1 MHGWENVRPSKTTFQ
16 QSSSQRWSKAVLG
29 RRNPQSSIF
38 DGDQI
43 CLDHVGRNTFYAF
56 LARERH
62 RLFRDEDFA
71 GLYHERWGRPSVP
84 PSTLCVALVLQTY
97 ADCSDQEASERAAYD
112 QRWKVALGAAEME
125 RPFAK
130 STLQM
135 FRAQLLVHGK
145 ERELFE
151 GSLEAARRASV
162 LRRDGQVRIALDTT
176 RILGRGAVKDTYN
189 LLADGIVR
197 LMRVLARQS
206 GKPLEEWARSKDL
219 AHYLGSSVKG
229 EAGIDWDDAEARQAL
244 LGQLVEDA
252 ERVLEL
258 ARRMRGGCAPGSEV
272 EEQLVTASEVLGQ
285 VLAQDVERKSD
296 DEVGIRQGTSA
307 ERVCSVH
314 DPEMRHGRKS
324 KTTRFDG
331 HKLGVGVDVES
342 QVITAVDVM
351 AGSAKDDEDSLEL
364 ARQSQ
369 RTTGLGVEAALG
381 DCAYGS
387 GPNRE
392 RFEEAGIPLL
402 AKVPA
407 PPSNG
412 RFSKQEFEID
422 PERMTCR
429 CPAGQ
434 VTSKLRRHGY
444 ERDKAGRPTRLRQAF
459 QFDAAVCAACP
470 LRQQCYKPGRREG
483 RQIEVTGHEAR
494 VQAARAW
501 QRGPEF
507 ERFRKERQVVE
518 HRIARLVQL
527 GVRQARYMGRAKT
540 LFQVLMAATVANL
553 TLVAGRQSSRR
564 TSNSRQTGL
573 IGPTTDLLTPLVGL
587 LARLRPDRRQSRPI
601 TFAMPRPQ
609 RVLVLHLESAAFRPS
624 L

>member
-1 MHGWENVRPSKTTFQ
+1 
-16 QSSSQRWSKAVLG
+16 VLG
-29 RRNPQSSIF
+29 RRSPQASIF

-43 CLDHVGRNTFYAF
+43 YLDHVGRNTFYAF

-62 RLFRDEDFA
+62 RLFRDQDYG

-97 ADCSDQEASERAAYD
+97 AGCSDQEASERAAYD
-112 QRWKVALGAAEME
+112 QRWKVALGAGEME

-145 ERELFE
+145 EKELFE

-189 LLADGIVR
+189 LLTDGILR
-197 LMRVLARQS
+197 MMRVLARQS
-206 GKPLEEWARSKDL
+206 QQPLEEWARSKDL
-219 AHYLGSSVKG
+219 AHYLGSSLKG
-229 EAGIDWDDAEARQAL
+229 EAGIDWEDSEARQVL
-244 LGQLVEDA
+244 LSRLVEDA

-258 ARRMRGGCAPGSEV
+258 ARRMRGGHAPGSEAD
-272 EEQLVTASEVLGQ
+272 EQLVQASEVLGQ
-285 VLAQDVERKSD
+285 VLAQDVERRPEG
-296 DEVGIRQGTSA
+296 EVGIRQGTSA

-324 KTTRFDG
+324 QTTRFDG

-364 ARQSQ
+364 AQQSQ
-369 RTTGLGVEAALG
+369 QTTGLELEAALG

-387 GPNRE
+387 GPNRG

-402 AKVPA
+402 AKVPKQ
-407 PPSNG
+407 SSKG
-412 RFSKQEFEID
+412 RFGKQEFEID
-422 PERMTCR
+422 LERMTCT
-429 CPAGQ
+429 CPAGH
-434 VTSKLRRHGY
+434 VAHKLVRHGS
-444 ERDKAGRPTRLRQAF
+444 ERDRAGRTTVRRAF
-459 QFDAAVCAACP
+459 QFEAATCADCP
-470 LRQQCYKPGRREG
+470 LRQQCYKPGVRKG
-483 RQIEVTGHEAR
+483 RQIELNGHEAQLQ
-494 VQAARAW
+494 VARAW
-501 QRGPEF
+501 QRSPEF

-527 GVRQARYMGRAKT
+527 GVRQARYVGRAKT
-540 LFQVLMAATVANL
+540 LFQVRMAATVANL
-553 TLVAGRQSSRR
+553 TLVASLQGPGRPLHSTQAWPIRLAAPLLNPLNALLALLSADSRR
-564 TSNSRQTGL
+564 
-573 IGPTTDLLTPLVGL
+573 DK
-587 LARLRPDRRQSRPI
+587 PI
-601 TFAMPRPQ
+601 TIALSRRRSVFMP
-609 RVLVLHLESAAFRPS
+609 VLESGGFRPRF
-624 L
+624 

>member
-1 MHGWENVRPSKTTFQ
+1 
-16 QSSSQRWSKAVLG
+16 VLG
-29 RRNPQSSIF
+29 RRSPQASLF

-43 CLDHVGRNTFYAF
+43 YLDHVGRNTFYAF
-56 LARERH
+56 LAHERH

-71 GLYHERWGRPSVP
+71 GLYHEHWGRPSVP

-97 ADCSDQEASERAAYD
+97 AGCSDQEASERAAYD
-112 QRWKVALGAAEME
+112 QRWKVALGAGEME

-145 ERELFE
+145 AKELFE
-151 GSLEAARRASV
+151 ASLEAARRASL

-197 LMRVLARQS
+197 VMRVLARQS
-206 GKPLEEWARSKDL
+206 RQPLEEWARSKDL
-219 AHYLGSSVKG
+219 AHHLGSSMKG
-229 EAGIDWDDAEARQAL
+229 EAGIDWEDEKARQAL
-244 LGQLVEDA
+244 LSQLVEDA

-258 ARRMRGGCAPGSEV
+258 ARRVRGGCAPGSEA
-272 EEQLVTASEVLGQ
+272 EEQLVKASEVLGQ
-285 VLAQDVERKSD
+285 VLAQDVERKPEG
-296 DEVGIRQGTSA
+296 EVEIHRGTSA

-364 ARQSQ
+364 AQQSQ
-369 RTTGLGVEAALG
+369 QTTGLEVEAALG

-387 GPNRE
+387 GPNRQ

-402 AKVPA
+402 AKVARRPNQA
-407 PPSNG
+407 C
-412 RFSKQEFEID
+412 FAKEEFEID
-422 PERMTCR
+422 LERMICR
-429 CPAGQ
+429 CPSGQ
-434 VTSKLRRHGY
+434 VTSNVRRSGY
-444 ERDKAGRPTRLRQAF
+444 DRDKAGRPTRPRRAF
-459 QFDAAVCAACP
+459 QFQVAVCAACP
-470 LRQQCYKPGRREG
+470 LRQQCYSTNNPKGRE
-483 RQIEVTGHEAR
+483 IEITGHEAR
-494 VQAARAW
+494 IQAARAW

-507 ERFRKERQVVE
+507 DRFRKDRQVVE

-527 GVRQARYMGRAKT
+527 GVRQARYVGRAKT
-540 LFQVLMAATVANL
+540 LFQVRMAATVANL
-553 TLVAGRQSSRR
+553 TLVAGLQGPRMRIHSLQAQLSPLMLLVLTRFLRLLSRPSAGR
-564 TSNSRQTGL
+564 RPSKP
-573 IGPTTDLLTPLVGL
+573 ITTVLL
-587 LARLRPDRRQSRPI
+587 RRQLVPI
-601 TFAMPRPQ
+601 PAVQ
-609 RVLVLHLESAAFRPS
+609 SAAFRPAF
-624 L
+624 

>member
-1 MHGWENVRPSKTTFQ
+1 
-16 QSSSQRWSKAVLG
+16 VLG
-29 RRNPQSSIF
+29 RRSPQASLF

-43 CLDHVGRNTFYAF
+43 YLDHVGRNTFYAF

-71 GLYHERWGRPSVP
+71 GLYHESWGRPSVP

-97 ADCSDQEASERAAYD
+97 AGCSDQEASERAAYD
-112 QRWKVALGAAEME
+112 QRWKVALGAGEME

-145 ERELFE
+145 EMELFE
-151 GSLEAARRASV
+151 ASLEAARRASV
-162 LRRDGQVRIALDTT
+162 LRRDGQVRVALDTT

-189 LLADGIVR
+189 LLGDGIVR
-197 LMRVLARQS
+197 VMRVLARQS
-206 GKPLEEWARSKDL
+206 GKPLEEWARAKEL
-219 AHYLGSSVKG
+219 AHYLGSSLKG
-229 EAGIDWDDAEARQAL
+229 EAGIDWEDGEARQAL

-258 ARRMRGGCAPGSEV
+258 ARRARGGCAPGSQDEDD
-272 EEQLVTASEVLGQ
+272 LVKASEVLGQ
-285 VLAQDVERKSD
+285 VLAQDVERKPEG
-296 DEVGIRQGTSA
+296 EVEIRQGTSA
-307 ERVCSVH
+307 DRVCSVH

-331 HKLGVGVDVES
+331 HKLGVAVDVES

-364 ARQSQ
+364 AEQSEQ
-369 RTTGLGVEAALG
+369 RTGLEVESALG

-392 RFEEAGIPLL
+392 RFEKAGIELL

-407 PPSNG
+407 PRSSEFYG
-412 RFSKQEFEID
+412 KHEFEID
-422 PERMTCR
+422 LERMTCR

-444 ERDKAGRPTRLRQAF
+444 ERDKAGRPVRLRQAF
-459 QFDAAVCAACP
+459 QFEAAICAACP
-470 LRQQCYKPGRREG
+470 LRQQCYKPDRREG
-483 RQIEVTGHEAR
+483 RQIEVTGHETR
-494 VQAARAW
+494 IQAARAW
-501 QRGPEF
+501 QQSPQY
-507 ERFRKERQVVE
+507 ERFRIERQVVE
-518 HRIARLVQL
+518 HRIARLAQL
-527 GVRQARYMGRAKT
+527 GIRQARYVGRTKT
-540 LFQVLMAATVANL
+540 RFQALLAATVANL
-553 TLVAGRQSSRR
+553 TLVADLRGRRKTFSSGQEWPDR
-564 TSNSRQTGL
+564 L
-573 IGPTTDLLTPLVGL
+573 TTALHTRLVDL
-587 LARLRPDRRQSRPI
+587 LARLSTRRRRSKPITLTSLRRQPD
-601 TFAMPRPQ
+601 
-609 RVLVLHLESAAFRPS
+609 LVPALETASFRPNF
-624 L
+624 

>member
-1 MHGWENVRPSKTTFQ
+1 M
-16 QSSSQRWSKAVLG
+16 LG
-29 RRNPQSSIF
+29 RRNPQSSFF

-43 CLDHVGRNTFYAF
+43 YLGHVGRNTFYAF
-56 LARERH
+56 LSRERH
-62 RLFRDEDFA
+62 RLFRDEDYA

-97 ADCSDQEASERAAYD
+97 ADCSDHEASERAAYD
-112 QRWKVALGAAEME
+112 QRWKVALGAGEME

-135 FRAQLLVHGK
+135 FRAQLLVQGK
-145 ERELFE
+145 AKELFE
-151 GSLEAARRASV
+151 ASLEAARRASV
-162 LRRDGQVRIALDTT
+162 LRRDGQVRVALDTT

-189 LLADGIVR
+189 LLADGIVKV
-197 LMRVLARQS
+197 MRVLARQS
-206 GKPLEEWARSKDL
+206 RRPLEEWARSKDL

-244 LGQLVEDA
+244 LDQLVSDA
-252 ERVLEL
+252 EGVLEL
-258 ARRMRGGCAPGSEV
+258 ARRARGGCAPGSQD

-285 VLAQDVERKSD
+285 VLAQDVERKPEG
-296 DEVGIRQGTSA
+296 EVEIRQGTSG

-331 HKLGVGVDVES
+331 HKLGIGVDVGS

-351 AGSAKDDEDSLEL
+351 AGSAKDEEDSLEL
-364 ARQSQ
+364 AQQSQ
-369 RTTGLGVEAALG
+369 QSTGLKLEAALG

-387 GPNRE
+387 GANRE
-392 RFEEAGIPLL
+392 RFEEAGIELL

-407 PPSNG
+407 QRSSE
-412 RFSKQEFEID
+412 RLSKQEFEID
-422 PERMTCR
+422 LERMTCR

-434 VTSKLRRHGY
+434 VTNKLRRHGY
-444 ERDKAGRPTRLRQAF
+444 ERDKGGRPTRLRQAF
-459 QFDAAVCAACP
+459 QFEAATCAACP
-470 LRQQCYKPGRREG
+470 LRQQCYSPNRREG

-494 VQAARAW
+494 IEAARAW
-501 QRGPEF
+501 QRSPEF

-527 GVRQARYMGRAKT
+527 GVRQARYVGRAKT
-540 LFQVLMAATVANL
+540 LFQARLAATVANL
-553 TLVAGRQSSRR
+553 TLVASSQGPHR
-564 TSNSRQTGL
+564 TPSSGQAWPSR
-573 IGPTTDLLTPLVGL
+573 LTAAVLTL
-587 LARLRPDRRQSRPI
+587 LASLSADRRPDRPTTIALSQRQLALIP
-601 TFAMPRPQ
+601 A
-609 RVLVLHLESAAFRPS
+609 LESAAFRPN

>member
-1 MHGWENVRPSKTTFQ
+1 
-16 QSSSQRWSKAVLG
+16 VLG
-29 RRNPQSSIF
+29 RRSPQASLF

-43 CLDHVGRNTFYAF
+43 YLDHVGRNTFYAF

-62 RLFRDEDFA
+62 RLFRDEDFG

-97 ADCSDQEASERAAYD
+97 AGCSDQEASERAAYD
-112 QRWKVALGAAEME
+112 QRWKVALGAGEME

-145 ERELFE
+145 EKELFE
-151 GSLEAARRASV
+151 GSLEAARRASA

-197 LMRVLARQS
+197 VMRVLARQS
-206 GKPLEEWARSKDL
+206 RQPLEEWARSKDL
-219 AHYLGSSVKG
+219 AHYLGSSMKG
-229 EAGIDWDDAEARQAL
+229 EAGIDWDDGGARQAL
-244 LGQLVEDA
+244 LSQLVEDA
-252 ERVLEL
+252 ERLLEL
-258 ARRMRGGCAPGSEV
+258 ARRMRGGCAPGSEAD
-272 EEQLVTASEVLGQ
+272 EQLVQASEVLGQ
-285 VLAQDVERKSD
+285 VLAQDVERKPEG
-296 DEVGIRQGTSA
+296 EVEIRQGTSA
-307 ERVCSVH
+307 ERLCSVH

-331 HKLGVGVDVES
+331 HKLGVAVDVES
-342 QVITAVDVM
+342 QLITAVDVM

-364 ARQSQ
+364 AQQSQ
-369 RTTGLGVEAALG
+369 QATGLGVEAALG

-392 RFEEAGIPLL
+392 RFEKAGIPLL
-402 AKVPA
+402 AKVARRPNQA
-407 PPSNG
+407 G
-412 RFSKQEFEID
+412 FGKEEFEID
-422 PERMTCR
+422 LERMTCR

-434 VTSKLRRHGY
+434 VTSKVRRHGY
-444 ERDKAGRPTRLRQAF
+444 ERDKSGRPTRAREAF
-459 QFDAAVCAACP
+459 QFEAAICAACP
-470 LRQQCYKPGRREG
+470 LRQHCYSPRTRKG
-483 RQIEVTGHEAR
+483 RQVEVTGHEAR
-494 VQAARAW
+494 IQAARAW

-527 GVRQARYMGRAKT
+527 GVRQARYLGRART
-540 LFQVLMAATVANL
+540 LFQVRMAATVANL
-553 TLVAGRQSSRR
+553 TLVADLQGRCTTL
-564 TSNSRQTGL
+564 TSGQARPVRL
-573 IGPTTDLLTPLVGL
+573 PTALLTPFTVL
-587 LARLRPDRRQSRPI
+587 LTRLSPAGWRSKPITIALLRRQPA
-601 TFAMPRPQ
+601 F
-609 RVLVLHLESAAFRPS
+609 VLALESAAFRPNF
-624 L
+624 

>member
-1 MHGWENVRPSKTTFQ
+1 M
-16 QSSSQRWSKAVLG
+16 LG
-29 RRNPQSSIF
+29 RRNPQASFF

-43 CLDHVGRNTFYAF
+43 YLNHVGRNTFYAF

-112 QRWKVALGAAEME
+112 QRWKVALGAGEME

-145 ERELFE
+145 EKELFE
-151 GSLEAARRASV
+151 ASLEAARRASM
-162 LRRDGQVRIALDTT
+162 LRRDGQVRVALDTT

-197 LMRVLARQS
+197 VMRVLARQS
-206 GKPLEEWARSKDL
+206 RRPLEEWARSKDL
-219 AHYLGSSVKG
+219 AHYLGSSLKG
-229 EAGIDWDDAEARQAL
+229 EAGIDWENGEARQAL
-244 LGQLVEDA
+244 LGQLVKDA

-258 ARRMRGGCAPGSEV
+258 ARRVRGGCAPGSPA
-272 EEQLVTASEVLGQ
+272 EEELVKASEVLGQ
-285 VLAQDVERKSD
+285 VLAQDVERKPEG
-296 DEVGIRQGTSA
+296 EVEIRQGTSA

-331 HKLGVGVDVES
+331 HKLGVAVDVGS

-364 ARQSQ
+364 AEQSRQA
-369 RTTGLGVEAALG
+369 TGLEVEAALG

-407 PPSNG
+407 QPSSG
-412 RFSKQEFEID
+412 CFSKQEFEID
-422 PERMTCR
+422 LERMTCR

-434 VTSKLRRHGY
+434 VASKLRRHGY
-444 ERDKAGRPTRLRQAF
+444 ERDKTGRPTRLRQAF
-459 QFDAAVCAACP
+459 QFEAAICAACP
-470 LRQQCYKPGRREG
+470 LRPQCYKPGRREG
-483 RQIEVTGHEAR
+483 RQVEVTGHEMR
-494 VQAARAW
+494 IQAARAW
-501 QRGPEF
+501 QRSPDF

-527 GVRQARYMGRAKT
+527 GVRQARYVGRTKT
-540 LFQVLMAATVANL
+540 LFQVRMAAMVANL
-553 TLVAGRQSSRR
+553 TLIAGSSPPSRR
-564 TSNSRQTGL
+564 PRRGQMRPYRLETA
-573 IGPTTDLLTPLVGL
+573 LLYPITVL
-587 LARLRPDRRQSRPI
+587 LARLSADSRQGKPTSIVLSRTQPVLI
-601 TFAMPRPQ
+601 PASRMP
-609 RVLVLHLESAAFRPS
+609 AFRPH

>member
-1 MHGWENVRPSKTTFQ
+1 M
-16 QSSSQRWSKAVLG
+16 LG
-29 RRNPQSSIF
+29 RRSPQASIF

-43 CLDHVGRNTFYAF
+43 YLDHVGRNTFYAF

-62 RLFRDEDFA
+62 RLFRDEDFG
-71 GLYHERWGRPSVP
+71 GLYCEGWGRPSVP

-97 ADCSDQEASERAAYD
+97 AGCSDQEASERAAYD
-112 QRWKVALGAAEME
+112 QRWKVALGAGEME

-135 FRAQLLVHGK
+135 FRAQLLVHGEEMK
-145 ERELFE
+145 LFE
-151 GSLEAARRASV
+151 ASLEAARRATV
-162 LRRDGQVRIALDTT
+162 LRRDGQVRVALDTT

-197 LMRVLARQS
+197 VMRVLARQS
-206 GKPLEEWARSKDL
+206 GQPLEEWARCKEL
-219 AHYLGSSVKG
+219 AHYLGSSLKG
-229 EAGIDWDDAEARQAL
+229 EAGINWEDAKARQAL
-244 LGQLVEDA
+244 LSQLVEDA
-252 ERVLEL
+252 ERVLEM
-258 ARRMRGGCAPGSEV
+258 ARRVRGGWAPGSEAD
-272 EEQLVTASEVLGQ
+272 EELVKASEILGQ
-285 VLAQDVERKSD
+285 VLAQDVERKPAG
-296 DEVGIRQGTSA
+296 EVEIRQGTSA

-314 DPEMRHGRKS
+314 DPGMRHGRKS
-324 KTTRFDG
+324 KSTRFDG

-364 ARQSQ
+364 AQQSQ
-369 RTTGLGVEAALG
+369 QTTGLEVEAALG

-402 AKVPA
+402 AKVP
-407 PPSNG
+407 SKRSG
-412 RFSKQEFEID
+412 ERFAKEQFEID
-422 PERMTCR
+422 LERMTCR

-444 ERDKAGRPTRLRQAF
+444 ERDKTGRPTRVRQVF
-459 QFDAAVCAACP
+459 QFDAAACAACP
-470 LRQQCYKPGRREG
+470 LRQQCYKPDRREG
-483 RQIEVTGHEAR
+483 RQVEVTGHEAR
-494 VQAARAW
+494 IQAARAW

-527 GVRQARYMGRAKT
+527 GVRQARYVGRAKT
-540 LFQVLMAATVANL
+540 LFQVRLAATVANL
-553 TLVAGRQSSRR
+553 TLVADLQGRHKACTSRPAQP
-564 TSNSRQTGL
+564 TPLQTAF
-573 IGPTTDLLTPLVGL
+573 LTPLSAL
-587 LARLRPDRRQSRPI
+587 LIRLSPAGWQIKPITIALLRRQPALI
-601 TFAMPRPQ
+601 PA
-609 RVLVLHLESAAFRPS
+609 LETAAFRPN

>member
-1 MHGWENVRPSKTTFQ
+1 M
-16 QSSSQRWSKAVLG
+16 LG
-29 RRNPQSSIF
+29 RRNPQASIF

-43 CLDHVGRNTFYAF
+43 YLDHVGRNTFYAF

-71 GLYHERWGRPSVP
+71 DLYHERWGRPSVP

-97 ADCSDQEASERAAYD
+97 SDCPDQEASERAAYD

-145 ERELFE
+145 ARQLFDA
-151 GSLEAARRASV
+151 SLEAARRASV
-162 LRRDGQVRIALDTT
+162 LRRDGQVRVALDTT

-189 LLADGIVR
+189 LLADGIVSV
-197 LMRVLARQS
+197 MRVLARQS
-206 GKPLEEWARSKDL
+206 GRSLEEWARSKEL
-219 AHYLGSSVKG
+219 AHYLGSSLKG
-229 EAGIDWDDAEARQAL
+229 EAGIDWEDSEARQAL
-244 LGQLVEDA
+244 LGQLVMDA

-258 ARRMRGGCAPGSEV
+258 ARRMRGGCAPGSQAD
-272 EEQLVTASEVLGQ
+272 EELVKASEVLGQ
-285 VLAQDVERKSD
+285 VLAQDVERKPD
-296 DEVGIRQGTSA
+296 GETEIRQGTSA
-307 ERVCSVH
+307 DRVCSVH

-331 HKLGVGVDVES
+331 HKLGVAVDVES

-364 ARQSQ
+364 AQQSQ
-369 RTTGLGVEAALG
+369 EATGLKVEAALG

-402 AKVPA
+402 AKVAKRP
-407 PPSNG
+407 G
-412 RFSKQEFEID
+412 QTGFGKEEFEID
-422 PERMTCR
+422 LERMTCR

-444 ERDKAGRPTRLRQAF
+444 ERDQAGHPIRRRQAF
-459 QFDAAVCAACP
+459 QFDAATCAACP
-470 LRQQCYKPGRREG
+470 LRAQCYKPGRREG

-494 VQAARAW
+494 IQAARAW
-501 QRGPEF
+501 QRSPEF
-507 ERFRKERQVVE
+507 DRFRKERQVVE

-527 GVRQARYMGRAKT
+527 GVRQARYVGRAKT
-540 LFQVLMAATVANL
+540 LFQARMAATVANL
-553 TLVAGRQSSRR
+553 TLVAGSSAPDRR
-564 TSNSRQTGL
+564 PRRGQEWPSRLKTA
-573 IGPTTDLLTPLVGL
+573 LLTPITVL
-587 LARLRPDRRQSRPI
+587 LAHLSDDSRRAKPTSIALARRQP
-601 TFAMPRPQ
+601 
-609 RVLVLHLESAAFRPS
+609 VLIPTSEKAGFRPH

>member
-1 MHGWENVRPSKTTFQ
+1 M
-16 QSSSQRWSKAVLG
+16 LG
-29 RRNPQSSIF
+29 RRNPQASLF

-43 CLDHVGRNTFYAF
+43 YLNHVGRTTFYAF

-112 QRWKVALGAAEME
+112 QRWKVALGAGEME

-145 ERELFE
+145 EKELFAA
-151 GSLEAARRASV
+151 SLEAARRASV
-162 LRRDGQVRIALDTT
+162 LRRDGQVRVALDTT

-197 LMRVLARQS
+197 VMRVLARRSRQ
-206 GKPLEEWARSKDL
+206 PLEEWARSKDL
-219 AHYLGSSVKG
+219 AHYLGSSLKG
-229 EAGIDWDDAEARQAL
+229 EAGIDWEDGEARQAL
-244 LGQLVEDA
+244 LDQLVKDA

-258 ARRMRGGCAPGSEV
+258 TRRMRGGCAPGSQAEEELV
-272 EEQLVTASEVLGQ
+272 EASEVLGQ
-285 VLAQDVERKSD
+285 VLAQDVERKPEG
-296 DEVGIRQGTSA
+296 EVGIRRGTSA

-331 HKLGVGVDVES
+331 HKLGVAVDVES

-364 ARQSQ
+364 AEQSQ
-369 RTTGLGVEAALG
+369 QATGLEVEAALG

-387 GPNRE
+387 GPNRQ

-407 PPSNG
+407 QSSSE

-422 PERMTCR
+422 LERMTCR

-444 ERDKAGRPTRLRQAF
+444 ERDKAGRPVRLRQAF
-459 QFDAAVCAACP
+459 QFEAAICAACP
-470 LRQQCYKPGRREG
+470 LRPQCYSPTRREG

-494 VQAARAW
+494 IQAARAW
-501 QRGPEF
+501 QRSSEF

-527 GVRQARYMGRAKT
+527 GVRQARYVGRTKT
-540 LFQVLMAATVANL
+540 LFQARMAATVANL
-553 TLVAGRQSSRR
+553 TLVAGSSRPR
-564 TSNSRQTGL
+564 RDPASGQAWPGRL
-573 IGPTTDLLTPLVGL
+573 TTALLTPFIDL
-587 LARLRPDRRQSRPI
+587 LAHLSADGRRAEPI
-601 TFAMPRPQ
+601 TIVSARCQPVFVSAS
-609 RVLVLHLESAAFRPS
+609 ETAAFRPR

>member
-1 MHGWENVRPSKTTFQ
+1 M
-16 QSSSQRWSKAVLG
+16 LG
-29 RRNPQSSIF
+29 RRSPQASIF

-43 CLDHVGRNTFYAF
+43 YLDHVGRNTFYAF

-97 ADCSDQEASERAAYD
+97 VGCSDQDASERAAYD
-112 QRWKVALGAAEME
+112 QRWKVALGAGEME

-145 ERELFE
+145 EKELFE
-151 GSLEAARRASV
+151 GSLEAARRASA

-189 LLADGIVR
+189 LLADGIVQV
-197 LMRVLARQS
+197 MRVLARQS
-206 GKPLEEWARSKDL
+206 RQALEEWARSKDL
-219 AHYLGSSVKG
+219 AHYLGSSMKG
-229 EAGIDWDDAEARQAL
+229 EAGIDWDDAAARQTL
-244 LGQLVEDA
+244 LSQLVEDA

-258 ARRMRGGCAPGSEV
+258 ARRMRGGCAPGSEA
-272 EEQLVTASEVLGQ
+272 EEQLVKASEVLGQ
-285 VLAQDVERKSD
+285 VLAQDVERKPEG
-296 DEVGIRQGTSA
+296 EVEIRQGTSA
-307 ERVCSVH
+307 ERLCSVH

-331 HKLGVGVDVES
+331 HKLGVAVDVES

-364 ARQSQ
+364 AQQSQ
-369 RTTGLGVEAALG
+369 QTTGLKIEAALG

-402 AKVPA
+402 AKVANQRNQHPTGFA
-407 PPSNG
+407 
-412 RFSKQEFEID
+412 KEEFEID
-422 PERMTCR
+422 LEQMTCR

-434 VTSKLRRHGY
+434 MTSKIRRHGY
-444 ERDKAGRPTRLRQAF
+444 ERDKAGRPIRPRRAF
-459 QFDAAVCAACP
+459 QFEAAICAACP

-483 RQIEVTGHEAR
+483 RQIEITGHEAR
-494 VQAARAW
+494 IQAARAW

-527 GVRQARYMGRAKT
+527 GIRQARYVGRAKT
-540 LFQVLMAATVANL
+540 LFQMRMAATVANL
-553 TLVAGRQSSRR
+553 TLVAGLQGAGR
-564 TSNSRQTGL
+564 NPYTGSTR
-573 IGPTTDLLTPLVGL
+573 PTRLARALLTPFTDLLTRMSANRRRRKPITIVL
-587 LARLRPDRRQSRPI
+587 PRRQP
-601 TFAMPRPQ
+601 TFIPAVER
-609 RVLVLHLESAAFRPS
+609 AAFRPR

>member
-1 MHGWENVRPSKTTFQ
+1 M
-16 QSSSQRWSKAVLG
+16 LG
-29 RRNPQSSIF
+29 RRSPQASIF

-43 CLDHVGRNTFYAF
+43 YLDHVGRNTFYAF

-112 QRWKVALGAAEME
+112 QRWKVALGSAETE

-135 FRAQLLVHGK
+135 FRAQLLVHG
-145 ERELFE
+145 REMALFE
-151 GSLEAARRASV
+151 ASLEAARRATV
-162 LRRDGQVRIALDTT
+162 LRRDGQVRVALDTT

-189 LLADGIVR
+189 LLGDGILRV
-197 LMRVLARQS
+197 MRVLARQS

-219 AHYLGSSVKG
+219 AHYLGSSLKG
-229 EAGIDWDDAEARQAL
+229 EAGIDWDDAKARQAL

-258 ARRMRGGCAPGSEV
+258 ARRVRGGCAPGSQA
-272 EEQLVTASEVLGQ
+272 EEDLVKASEVLGQ
-285 VLAQDVERKSD
+285 VLAQDVERKPEG
-296 DEVGIRQGTSA
+296 EVEIRQGTSA

-331 HKLGVGVDVES
+331 HKLAVAVDVES

-364 ARQSQ
+364 VQQSQ
-369 RTTGLGVEAALG
+369 QTTGLEVEAALG

-392 RFEEAGIPLL
+392 RFEQAGIPLL
-402 AKVPA
+402 AKVANQRNQNPA
-407 PPSNG
+407 G
-412 RFSKQEFEID
+412 FAKEEFEID
-422 PERMTCR
+422 LERMTCR

-434 VTSKLRRHGY
+434 VTSRIVRHGY
-444 ERDKAGRPTRLRQAF
+444 QRDKSGRAMAARRAF
-459 QFDAAVCAACP
+459 QFAAATCAACP

-483 RQIEVTGHEAR
+483 RQVAVTGHEAR
-494 VQAARAW
+494 IQAARAW
-501 QRGPEF
+501 QRSPAF
-507 ERFRKERQVVE
+507 ELFRKERQVVE
-518 HRIARLVQL
+518 HRLARLVQL
-527 GVRQARYMGRAKT
+527 GVRQARYVGRTKT
-540 LFQVLMAATVANL
+540 LFQVRLAATVANL
-553 TLVAGRQSSRR
+553 TLVAG
-564 TSNSRQTGL
+564 TS
-573 IGPTTDLLTPLVGL
+573 GPHKTSTLVRKWSVRLLTALHTPLVDL
-587 LARLRPDRRQSRPI
+587 LSRRSTDGPRSKPIAPALPRRQP
-601 TFAMPRPQ
+601 
-609 RVLVLHLESAAFRPS
+609 VLVPTLEMAPFRPNF
-624 L
+624 

>member
-1 MHGWENVRPSKTTFQ
+1 
-16 QSSSQRWSKAVLG
+16 VLG
-29 RRNPQSSIF
+29 RRSPQASLF

-43 CLDHVGRNTFYAF
+43 YLDHVGRNTFYAF

-71 GLYHERWGRPSVP
+71 GLYHESWGRPSVP

-97 ADCSDQEASERAAYD
+97 AGCSDQEASESAAYD
-112 QRWKVALGAAEME
+112 QRWKVALGAGEME

-145 ERELFE
+145 EKELFE
-151 GSLEAARRASV
+151 ASLEAARRASA
-162 LRRDGQVRIALDTT
+162 LRRDGQVRVALDTT

-197 LMRVLARQS
+197 VMRVLSRQS
-206 GKPLEEWARSKDL
+206 RQPLEEWARSKDL

-229 EAGIDWDDAEARQAL
+229 EAGIDWEDAAARQAL
-244 LGQLVEDA
+244 LSQLVEDA

-258 ARRMRGGCAPGSEV
+258 ARRVRGGCAPGSEA

-285 VLAQDVERKSD
+285 VLAQDVERKPEG
-296 DEVGIRQGTSA
+296 EVEIHRGTSA

-331 HKLGVGVDVES
+331 HKLGVAVDVES

-364 ARQSQ
+364 AQQSQ
-369 RTTGLGVEAALG
+369 QTTGLEVEAALG

-392 RFEEAGIPLL
+392 RFEDAGIQLL

-407 PPSNG
+407 QPSSE
-412 RFSKQEFEID
+412 RFSKQDFEID
-422 PERMTCR
+422 LEQMTCR

-434 VTSKLRRHGY
+434 VTSKLVRHGY
-444 ERDKAGRPTRLRQAF
+444 ERDKAGRALRARQAF
-459 QFDAAVCAACP
+459 QFETVTCAACP
-470 LRQQCYKPGRREG
+470 LRQQCYSRATRGGRLV
-483 RQIEVTGHEAR
+483 EVTGHEAR
-494 VQAARAW
+494 IQAARAW
-501 QRGPEF
+501 QRSPEF

-518 HRIARLVQL
+518 HRLARLVQL
-527 GVRQARYMGRAKT
+527 GVRQARYFGRAKT
-540 LFQVLMAATVANL
+540 LFQVRMAATVANL
-553 TLVAGRQSSRR
+553 TLVADLPGR
-564 TSNSRQTGL
+564 RQTL
-573 IGPTTDLLTPLVGL
+573 DTSQARPARLMTALLTPLIAL
-587 LARLRPDRRQSRPI
+587 LTRPSSPQQRSRPTI
-601 TFAMPRPQ
+601 TALLRHQPLLM
-609 RVLVLHLESAAFRPS
+609 LVRESAAFRPNF
-624 L
+624 

>member
-1 MHGWENVRPSKTTFQ
+1 
-16 QSSSQRWSKAVLG
+16 VLG
-29 RRNPQSSIF
+29 RRSPQASLF

-43 CLDHVGRNTFYAF
+43 YLDHVGRNTFYAF

-71 GLYHERWGRPSVP
+71 GLYHQSWGRPSVP

-97 ADCSDQEASERAAYD
+97 AGCSDQEASERAAYD

-135 FRAQLLVHGK
+135 FRAQLLVHG
-145 ERELFE
+145 EEMTLFE
-151 GSLEAARRASV
+151 ASLEAARRASA
-162 LRRDGQVRIALDTT
+162 LRRDGQVRVALDTT

-197 LMRVLARQS
+197 VMRVLARQS
-206 GKPLEEWARSKDL
+206 RQPLEEWARSKDL

-229 EAGIDWDDAEARQAL
+229 EAGIDWDDREARQVL
-244 LGQLVEDA
+244 LSQLVEDA
-252 ERVLEL
+252 ERVLEM
-258 ARRMRGGCAPGSEV
+258 ARRVRGGWAPGSEAD
-272 EEQLVTASEVLGQ
+272 EELVKASEVLGQ
-285 VLAQDVERKSD
+285 VLAQDVERKPEG
-296 DEVGIRQGTSA
+296 EVEIRQGTSG

-324 KTTRFDG
+324 KATRFDG
-331 HKLGVGVDVES
+331 HKLGVAVDVES

-364 ARQSQ
+364 AQQSQ
-369 RTTGLGVEAALG
+369 QTTGLEVEAALG

-392 RFEEAGIPLL
+392 RFEEASIPLL
-402 AKVPA
+402 AKVA
-407 PPSNG
+407 NQRNQHATG
-412 RFSKQEFEID
+412 FAKEEFEID
-422 PERMTCR
+422 LERMACR

-434 VTSKLRRHGY
+434 VTSRVVRHGY
-444 ERDKAGRPTRLRQAF
+444 KRDKSGRVVSAQRTF
-459 QFDAAVCAACP
+459 QFAAATCAACP
-470 LRQQCYKPGRREG
+470 LRQQCYKPGRRQG
-483 RQIEVTGHEAR
+483 RQVAVTGHEAR
-494 VQAARAW
+494 IQAARVW
-501 QRGPEF
+501 QRGPDF
-507 ERFRKERQVVE
+507 DRFRKERQVVE

-527 GVRQARYMGRAKT
+527 GVRQARYVGRAKT
-540 LFQVLMAATVANL
+540 LFQARMAATVANL
-553 TLVAGRQSSRR
+553 TLVAGLQDRGR
-564 TSNSRQTGL
+564 TLHTGQARPARL
-573 IGPTTDLLTPLVGL
+573 ATALLTPFIALHTRLSAAERRSKPIANAL
-587 LARLRPDRRQSRPI
+587 LRRQP
-601 TFAMPRPQ
+601 
-609 RVLVLHLESAAFRPS
+609 VLIPVHESTAFRPA

>member
-1 MHGWENVRPSKTTFQ
+1 
-16 QSSSQRWSKAVLG
+16 VLG
-29 RRNPQSSIF
+29 RRSPQSSFF

-43 CLDHVGRNTFYAF
+43 YLDHVGRNTFYAF

-62 RLFRDEDFA
+62 RLFRDQDFA
-71 GLYHERWGRPSVP
+71 GLYHENWGRPSVP

-97 ADCSDQEASERAAYD
+97 AGCSDQEASERAAYD
-112 QRWKVALGAAEME
+112 QRWKVALGAGEME

-145 ERELFE
+145 EKELFE
-151 GSLEAARRASV
+151 ASLEAARRASA

-197 LMRVLARQS
+197 VMRVLARQS
-206 GKPLEEWARSKDL
+206 RQPLEEWARSKDL

-229 EAGIDWDDAEARQAL
+229 EAGIDWEDEKARQAL

-258 ARRMRGGCAPGSEV
+258 ARRMRGGCAPGSEAD
-272 EEQLVTASEVLGQ
+272 EELVKASEVLGQ
-285 VLAQDVERKSD
+285 VLSQDVERKPEG
-296 DEVGIRQGTSA
+296 EVKIRQGTSA

-331 HKLGVGVDVES
+331 HKLGVAVDVES

-364 ARQSQ
+364 AQQSQ
-369 RTTGLGVEAALG
+369 QATGLEIEAALG

-402 AKVPA
+402 AKVPSQ
-407 PPSNG
+407 PNG
-412 RFSKQEFEID
+412 ERFPKEEFEID
-422 PERMTCR
+422 LEQMTCR

-434 VTSKLRRHGY
+434 VTSKIRRHGY
-444 ERDKAGRPTRLRQAF
+444 ERDKAGRPIRVRQAF
-459 QFDAAVCAACP
+459 QFAAAICAACP

-483 RQIEVTGHEAR
+483 RQIEITGHEAR
-494 VQAARAW
+494 IQAARAW

-527 GVRQARYMGRAKT
+527 GVRQARYVGRAKT
-540 LFQVLMAATVANL
+540 LFQMRMAATVANL
-553 TLVAGRQSSRR
+553 TLVAGFHGPGR
-564 TSNSRQTGL
+564 NPHTGSTRPIRL
-573 IGPTTDLLTPLVGL
+573 ARALLLSPFTDLLTRMSANRRRRKPVTIAL
-587 LARLRPDRRQSRPI
+587 PRRQPTVI
-601 TFAMPRPQ
+601 LA
-609 RVLVLHLESAAFRPS
+609 LETAAFRPRF
-624 L
+624 

>member
-1 MHGWENVRPSKTTFQ
+1 M
-16 QSSSQRWSKAVLG
+16 LG
-29 RRNPQSSIF
+29 RRNPQSSFF

-43 CLDHVGRNTFYAF
+43 YLGHVGSNTFYAF

-84 PSTLCVALVLQTY
+84 PSTLCLALVLQTY

-112 QRWKVALGAAEME
+112 QRWKVALGAGEME

-145 ERELFE
+145 EQELFQA
-151 GSLEAARRASV
+151 SLEAARRASV
-162 LRRDGQVRIALDTT
+162 LRRDGQVRVALDTT

-189 LLADGIVR
+189 LLGDGIVR
-197 LMRVLARQS
+197 VMRVLARQS
-206 GKPLEEWARSKDL
+206 RQPLEEWARSKDL
-219 AHYLGSSVKG
+219 AHYLGGSLKG
-229 EAGIDWDDAEARQAL
+229 EAGIDWDDGEARQAL
-244 LGQLVEDA
+244 LGQLVKDA

-258 ARRMRGGCAPGSEV
+258 ARRMRGGCARGSQDEDD
-272 EEQLVTASEVLGQ
+272 LVKASEVLGQ
-285 VLAQDVERKSD
+285 VLAQDVERKPD
-296 DEVGIRQGTSA
+296 GEAEIRQGTSA

-331 HKLGVGVDVES
+331 HKLGVAVDVES
-342 QVITAVDVM
+342 QVITALDVM

-364 ARQSQ
+364 AKQSQ
-369 RTTGLGVEAALG
+369 QATGLELEAALG

-392 RFEEAGIPLL
+392 RFEEAGIELL

-407 PPSNG
+407 QRSSE
-412 RFSKQEFEID
+412 RFTKQEFEID
-422 PERMTCR
+422 LEQMTCR

-444 ERDKAGRPTRLRQAF
+444 ERDKAGRPVRLRQAF
-459 QFDAAVCAACP
+459 QFEAAICAACP
-470 LRQQCYKPGRREG
+470 LRQQCYKPDRREG

-494 VQAARAW
+494 IQAARAW
-501 QRGPEF
+501 QRSPEF

-527 GVRQARYMGRAKT
+527 GVRQARYVGRTKT
-540 LFQVLMAATVANL
+540 LFQARMAATVANL
-553 TLVAGRQSSRR
+553 TLVAGRQRPRR
-564 TSNSRQTGL
+564 TLGSGQAWPIRLTTAL
-573 IGPTTDLLTPLVGL
+573 LTPFTDLL
-587 LARLRPDRRQSRPI
+587 ARMSADRRPDKPI
-601 TFAMPRPQ
+601 AI
-609 RVLVLHLESAAFRPS
+609 A
-624 L
+624 

>member
-1 MHGWENVRPSKTTFQ
+1 M
-16 QSSSQRWSKAVLG
+16 LG
-29 RRNPQSSIF
+29 RRSPQASLF

-43 CLDHVGRNTFYAF
+43 YLDHVGRNTFYAF

-71 GLYHERWGRPSVP
+71 GLYHQSWGRPSVP

-97 ADCSDQEASERAAYD
+97 AGCSDQEASERAAYD
-112 QRWKVALGAAEME
+112 QRWKVALGAGEME
-125 RPFAK
+125 RPYAK

-135 FRAQLLVHGK
+135 FRAQLLVHGEEMK
-145 ERELFE
+145 LFE
-151 GSLEAARRASV
+151 ASLEAARRASA

-197 LMRVLARQS
+197 VMRVLARQS
-206 GKPLEEWARSKDL
+206 RQPLEEWARSKDL

-229 EAGIDWDDAEARQAL
+229 EAGIDWDDREARQVL
-244 LGQLVEDA
+244 LSQLVEDA
-252 ERVLEL
+252 ERVLEM
-258 ARRMRGGCAPGSEV
+258 ARRMRGGCAPGSEAD
-272 EEQLVTASEVLGQ
+272 EQLVQASEVLGQ
-285 VLAQDVERKSD
+285 VLAQDVERKPEG
-296 DEVGIRQGTSA
+296 EVEIRRGTSA

-324 KTTRFDG
+324 KATRFDG
-331 HKLGVGVDVES
+331 HKLGVGVDVDS

-364 ARQSQ
+364 AQQSQ
-369 RTTGLGVEAALG
+369 QTTGLEIEAALG

-407 PPSNG
+407 QRRG
-412 RFSKQEFEID
+412 AGFSKQEFEID
-422 PERMTCR
+422 LERMTCR

-434 VTSKLRRHGY
+434 VTSKLRRHGH
-444 ERDKAGRPTRLRQAF
+444 ERDKAGRPTRVRQAF
-459 QFDAAVCAACP
+459 QFEAAVCAACP

-494 VQAARAW
+494 IQAARAW

-527 GVRQARYMGRAKT
+527 GVRQARYVGRAKT
-540 LFQVLMAATVANL
+540 LFQVRMAATVANL
-553 TLVAGRQSSRR
+553 TLTAGLQGTKR
-564 TSNSRQTGL
+564 TPRPA
-573 IGPTTDLLTPLVGL
+573 PTSPTRLVRALLTPFIDL
-587 LARLRPDRRQSRPI
+587 LARMSADRWQGKPTTIALHRRRP
-601 TFAMPRPQ
+601 TFIPA
-609 RVLVLHLESAAFRPS
+609 LKTAAFRPR

>member
-1 MHGWENVRPSKTTFQ
+1 M
-16 QSSSQRWSKAVLG
+16 LG
-29 RRNPQSSIF
+29 RRSPQASLF

-43 CLDHVGRNTFYAF
+43 YLDHVGRNTFYAF

-71 GLYHERWGRPSVP
+71 GLYHENWGRPSVP

-97 ADCSDQEASERAAYD
+97 AGCSDQEASERAAYD
-112 QRWKVALGAAEME
+112 QRWKVALGAGEME

-135 FRAQLLVHGK
+135 FRAQLLVHGREK
-145 ERELFE
+145 ELFE

-189 LLADGIVR
+189 LLADGILQ

-206 GKPLEEWARSKDL
+206 RQALEEWARSKDL
-219 AHYLGSSVKG
+219 AQYLGSSMKG

-244 LGQLVEDA
+244 LSQLVEDA

-258 ARRMRGGCAPGSEV
+258 ARRMRGGCAPGSEA
-272 EEQLVTASEVLGQ
+272 EEQLVKASEVLGQ
-285 VLAQDVERKSD
+285 VLAQDVERKPEG
-296 DEVGIRQGTSA
+296 EVEIRQGTSG

-351 AGSAKDDEDSLEL
+351 AGSAQDDESSLEL
-364 ARQSQ
+364 AQQSQ
-369 RTTGLGVEAALG
+369 QATGLEIEAALG

-392 RFEEAGIPLL
+392 RFEKAGIPLL
-402 AKVPA
+402 AKVAKRP
-407 PPSNG
+407 NQTG
-412 RFSKQEFEID
+412 FGKEEFEID
-422 PERMTCR
+422 LERMTCR

-434 VTSKLRRHGY
+434 LTSKVRNHGY
-444 ERDKAGRPTRLRQAF
+444 GRDKAGRPTRPRRAF
-459 QFDAAVCAACP
+459 QFEVAVCAACP
-470 LRQQCYKPGRREG
+470 LRQQCYSPSNPKG
-483 RQIEVTGHEAR
+483 RQIDLTGHEAR
-494 VQAARAW
+494 IRAARAW
-501 QRGPEF
+501 QQSPEF

-527 GVRQARYMGRAKT
+527 GVRQARYVGRAKT
-540 LFQVLMAATVANL
+540 LFQVSMAATVANL
-553 TLVAGRQSSRR
+553 TLVAGSLGHSGTRSSGRPATR
-564 TSNSRQTGL
+564 L
-573 IGPTTDLLTPLVGL
+573 ITAFLTIVTDLL
-587 LARLRPDRRQSRPI
+587 DRISASRRRGRPI
-601 TFAMPRPQ
+601 TTGRPCHQ
-609 RVLVLHLESAAFRPS
+609 PAFLPALESAAFRPRF
-624 L
+624 

>member
-1 MHGWENVRPSKTTFQ
+1 M
-16 QSSSQRWSKAVLG
+16 LG
-29 RRNPQSSIF
+29 RRSPQVSLF

-43 CLDHVGRNTFYAF
+43 YLDHVGRNTFYAF

-62 RLFRDEDFA
+62 RLFRDEDFS

-97 ADCSDQEASERAAYD
+97 AGCSDQEASERAAYD
-112 QRWKVALGAAEME
+112 QRWKVALGAGEME
-125 RPFAK
+125 RPYAK

-145 ERELFE
+145 EMQLFE
-151 GSLEAARRASV
+151 ASLEAARRASV

-197 LMRVLARQS
+197 VMRVLARRS
-206 GKPLEEWARSKDL
+206 GQPLEEWARSKEL

-229 EAGIDWDDAEARQAL
+229 EAGIDWEDTKARQAL

-258 ARRMRGGCAPGSEV
+258 ARRVRGGCAPGSEAD
-272 EEQLVTASEVLGQ
+272 EELVKASEVLGQ
-285 VLAQDVERKSD
+285 VLAQDVERKPEG
-296 DEVGIRQGTSA
+296 EVGIRQGTSA
-307 ERVCSVH
+307 ERVCSVN

-364 ARQSQ
+364 AQQSQ
-369 RTTGLGVEAALG
+369 QTTGLEVEAALG

-392 RFEEAGIPLL
+392 RFEKAGIPLL
-402 AKVPA
+402 AKVP
-407 PPSNG
+407 SKRSG
-412 RFSKQEFEID
+412 KRFAKEEFEID
-422 PERMTCR
+422 LERMTCR

-444 ERDKAGRPTRLRQAF
+444 ERDKTGRRTRVRQAF

-483 RQIEVTGHEAR
+483 RQVEVTGHEAR
-494 VQAARAW
+494 IQAARAW

-527 GVRQARYMGRAKT
+527 GVRQARYVGRAKT
-540 LFQVLMAATVANL
+540 LFQVRLAATVANL
-553 TLVAGRQSSRR
+553 TLVADLHGRRMAR
-564 TSNSRQTGL
+564 TSPQAWPARLRTA
-573 IGPTTDLLTPLVGL
+573 LLTPLSAL
-587 LARLRPDRRQSRPI
+587 LTRLSPPGWPSKPITIALLRRQPALI
-601 TFAMPRPQ
+601 PA
-609 RVLVLHLESAAFRPS
+609 HESAAFRPR